1 MPEIC
6 ILTKKSASFEI
17 HEELYLRIDSS
28 EVLNGKEVI
37 SLIHEGPLS
46 AILPD

>member
-1 MPEIC
+1 MLEIC

-17 HEELYLRIDSS
+17 HEELYLRIDS